1 MKKNMTMTVRGMTLG
16 CAAILG
22 CSAGVA
28 ASAGAASDEPATYVV
43 RFADVDLSKIDGTAA
58 LYTRIRG
65 AANQV
70 CRPLESRDLGLMV
83 KYRACV
89 DKAIA
94 DAVANVNR
102 PLLSQYHQLHT
113 KGDKVGLVQLAKAD

>member
-22 CSAGVA
+22 CSAAVA
-28 ASAGAASDEPATYVV
+28 SPAGAAIDEPATYVV
-43 RFADVDLSKIDGTAA
+43 HFADVDLSRIDGAA
-58 LYTRIRG
+58 TVYTRIRG

-70 CRPLESRDLGLMV
+70 CRPLESRDLGLLV
-83 KYRACV
+83 KHRACV

-94 DAVANVNR
+94 DAVASVNR

-113 KGDKVGLVQLAKAD
+113 KGDKVGLVQLANAN

>member
-1 MKKNMTMTVRGMTLG
+1 MNKSMTTTILGMTIG
-16 CAAILG
+16 CAGILG
-22 CSAGVA
+22 CSAA
-28 ASAGAASDEPATYVV
+28 IASPASAAIDAPATSVV
-43 RFADVDLSKIDGTAA
+43 RFADVDLSKIEGAA
-58 LYTRIRG
+58 AVDSRIRL

-113 KGDKVGLVQLAKAD
+113 KGDKFGLVQLAKAN

>member
-1 MKKNMTMTVRGMTLG
+1 MNKSMTTTVRGMTIV

-22 CSAGVA
+22 CSAAVA
-28 ASAGAASDEPATYVV
+28 SPASAAIDQPATYVV
-43 RFADVDLSKIDGTAA
+43 RFADLDLSRIDGAA
-58 LYTRIRG
+58 TLYNRIRL

-70 CRPLESRDLGLMV
+70 CAPLESRDLGLLV
-83 KYRACV
+83 KDRACV

-113 KGDKVGLVQLAKAD
+113 KGDKVGLVQLAKAN